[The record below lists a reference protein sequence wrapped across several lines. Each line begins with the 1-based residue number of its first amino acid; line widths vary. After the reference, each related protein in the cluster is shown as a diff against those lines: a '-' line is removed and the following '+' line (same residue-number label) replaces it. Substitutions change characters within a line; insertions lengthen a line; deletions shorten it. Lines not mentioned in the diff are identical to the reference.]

1 VRRTPVVSVPVLVA
15 FILNASFAVSAPP
28 APAGAPDSATA
39 AADSYITAALDRYAP
54 AGTATEPSGLDV
66 VLEHRES
73 ERRSQEA
80 AMEAVTLLVQA
91 AGKAG
96 VIRGSGLALED
107 GRILTLASVVGDD
120 EEAALLAAGE
130 GLPPTPVELE
140 AREERNGKRSGSD
153 FILLRFT
160 SPPSSFVIP
169 MPAVFDDA
177 RPGDRVT
184 AWGCVGTPL
193 EKTEDKPEGAAH
205 MYIPPPPLGSGG
217 QVLFA
222 EPGDAL
228 RHSALPAAQAAGGPL
243 AGKGGTVVGLNIG
256 APQADDGDGLIA
268 SARPASEIVAFL
280 NSRRGGPA
288 LPPPANGVPSLPET
302 VDTGDTPAWTS
313 AKAEGNAVAV
323 PASASANIENN
334 EAAQP
339 ASESIGKS
347 DMPALPAAN
356 VESRRA
362 PVPLSTKAEGNG
374 DTDAPSERI
383 EAGGETTARVAALLC
398 SPQREDRE
406 KGAILLRGLVFR
418 RDAEPE
424 ALALFAWALRAGL
437 LPGAD
442 EHEAPAAA
450 EKAAK
455 AGNSLGKAV
464 LGLLYSDA
472 SLLPADPR
480 KVRALAEEAAAEGE
494 TLGISLLALSAY
506 EDGSPDALREALR
519 GAEKAAA
526 AGDAAAMGLAAC
538 LYALHTEFTDYR
550 TAEKRARAA
559 AGYGDS
565 LGLYVLARLY
575 NDGTVTER
583 DPGKAWACAR
593 LSLAGE
599 SGPHR
604 EERKNLFEQL
614 DGRLTEQEKEHGRRI
629 LHTLLRNRLPG

>member
-1 VRRTPVVSVPVLVA
+1 
-15 FILNASFAVSAPP
+15 
-28 APAGAPDSATA
+28 
-39 AADSYITAALDRYAP
+39 
-54 AGTATEPSGLDV
+54 
-66 VLEHRES
+66 
-73 ERRSQEA
+73 
-80 AMEAVTLLVQA
+80 MEAVTLLVQA
-91 AGKAG
+91 TGKAG

-120 EEAALLAAGE
+120 EEAALLVAGE
-130 GLPPTPVELE
+130 GLPPTPVERE
-140 AREERNGKRSGSD
+140 AREERNGTRTGSD
-153 FILLRFT
+153 FVLLRFT
-160 SPPSSFVIP
+160 SPPASFVIP

-217 QVLFA
+217 QVLSI
-222 EPGDAL
+222 EPGDVL

-243 AGKGGTVVGLNIG
+243 AGKGGTVVGLNMG
-256 APQADDGDGLIA
+256 APEADGEDGLVA

-280 NSRRGGPA
+280 NSRRDPV
-288 LPPPANGVPSLPET
+288 PPSF
-302 VDTGDTPAWTS
+302 
-313 AKAEGNAVAV
+313 AKAEGNSRTSTV
-323 PASASANIENN
+323 
-334 EAAQP
+334 
-339 ASESIGKS
+339 SEK
-347 DMPALPAAN
+347 M
-356 VESRRA
+356 
-362 PVPLSTKAEGNG
+362 
-374 DTDAPSERI
+374 
-383 EAGGETTARVAALLC
+383 EAGGETTASVAALLC
-398 SPQREDRE
+398 GPQREDRE
-406 KGAILLRGLVFR
+406 KGARLLRGLVSR

-437 LPGAD
+437 LPDAD

-455 AGNSLGKAV
+455 AGNPLGKAV
-464 LGLLYSDA
+464 LGLLYHDA
-472 SLLPADPR
+472 LLLSADPR

-506 EDGSPDALREALR
+506 VSAYVGNHKGISDEDGSPDALREALR

-538 LYALHTEFTDYR
+538 LYALHAEFTDYR

-565 LGLYVLARLY
+565 LGLYILARLY
-575 NDGTVTER
+575 RDGTVTER
-583 DPGKAWACAR
+583 DPSKAWAYAR

-629 LHTLLRNRLPG
+629 LRTLLRNCLPG

>member
-1 VRRTPVVSVPVLVA
+1 
-15 FILNASFAVSAPP
+15 
-28 APAGAPDSATA
+28 
-39 AADSYITAALDRYAP
+39 
-54 AGTATEPSGLDV
+54 
-66 VLEHRES
+66 
-73 ERRSQEA
+73 
-80 AMEAVTLLVQA
+80 
-91 AGKAG
+91 
-96 VIRGSGLALED
+96 
-107 GRILTLASVVGDD
+107 
-120 EEAALLAAGE
+120 
-130 GLPPTPVELE
+130 
-140 AREERNGKRSGSD
+140 
-153 FILLRFT
+153 
-160 SPPSSFVIP
+160 
-169 MPAVFDDA
+169 
-177 RPGDRVT
+177 
-184 AWGCVGTPL
+184 
-193 EKTEDKPEGAAH
+193 
-205 MYIPPPPLGSGG
+205 
-217 QVLFA
+217 
-222 EPGDAL
+222 
-228 RHSALPAAQAAGGPL
+228 L
-243 AGKGGTVVGLNIG
+243 AGKGRTVVGLNIG

-280 NSRRGGPA
+280 NSRRGEPA
-288 LPPPANGVPSLPET
+288 LPPPAASGVPSLPET
-302 VDTGDTPAWTS
+302 VSAGDTSARAS

-323 PASASANIENN
+323 PASVNIESN

-339 ASESIGKS
+339 ASESIGRG
-347 DMPALPAAN
+347 DVPAPPAAN
-356 VESRRA
+356 VESRRD
-362 PVPLSTKAEGNG
+362 PVPLSAKEGNG
-374 DTDAPSERI
+374 DTDAASERM
-383 EAGGETTARVAALLC
+383 EAGSETTARVAALLC
-398 SPQREDRE
+398 GPQREDRE
-406 KGAILLRGLVFR
+406 KGAILLRGLVSR

-437 LPGAD
+437 LPGED

-450 EKAAK
+450 EKSAK

-464 LGLLYSDA
+464 LGLLYRDA
-472 SLLPADPR
+472 LLLPADPR

-565 LGLYVLARLY
+565 LGLYILARLY
-575 NDGTVTER
+575 KDGTVTER

-629 LHTLLRNRLPG
+629 LHTLLRNRLPGYSNSRLKLP